1 MGRTEIRMVMN
12 VDFKFY
18 SRQNSSNK
26 QTNKNQYVYVTI
38 FSFHIFPEGTLLLS
52 VVLGNLEQLMSCRH
66 RGPTR
71 CVYRPTGGA
80 EE

>member
-1 MGRTEIRMVMN
+1 MWSGMLVGEQQIILKTKYIE
-12 VDFKFY
+12 
-18 SRQNSSNK
+18 NK
-26 QTNKNQYVYVTI
+26 QTKVDVTI
-38 FSFHIFPEGTLLLS
+38 FSFHIFPGGTLLLS
-52 VVLGNLEQLMSCRH
+52 AVLGNLEQLMSCRH